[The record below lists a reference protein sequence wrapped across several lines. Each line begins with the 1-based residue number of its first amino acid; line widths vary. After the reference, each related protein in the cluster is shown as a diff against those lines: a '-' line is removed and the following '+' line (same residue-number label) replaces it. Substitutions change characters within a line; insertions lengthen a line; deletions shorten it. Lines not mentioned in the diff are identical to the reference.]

1 MAKTKTEDIK
11 RWPNFG
17 LGQALDDNLRP
28 LHPAV
33 IGGKPKVSRKNTGTR
48 GHVGPPVCHV
58 GAVHAQWTTRQTRFI
73 HVKPNV
79 SRRPI
84 AVHRSKPNQKKASAT
99 GQTAV

>member
-33 IGGKPKVSRKNTGTR
+33 IGGKRRVSRKNTGTR
-48 GHVGPPVCHV
+48 GHVEPLTSQLGHLGC
-58 GAVHAQWTTRQTRFI
+58 
-73 HVKPNV
+73 
-79 SRRPI
+79 
-84 AVHRSKPNQKKASAT
+84 
-99 GQTAV
+99 

>member
-33 IGGKPKVSRKNTGTR
+33 IAGKRRVSRKTPVNTVML
-48 GHVGPPVCHV
+48 GHLTSQLGHLGC
-58 GAVHAQWTTRQTRFI
+58 
-73 HVKPNV
+73 
-79 SRRPI
+79 
-84 AVHRSKPNQKKASAT
+84 
-99 GQTAV
+99 